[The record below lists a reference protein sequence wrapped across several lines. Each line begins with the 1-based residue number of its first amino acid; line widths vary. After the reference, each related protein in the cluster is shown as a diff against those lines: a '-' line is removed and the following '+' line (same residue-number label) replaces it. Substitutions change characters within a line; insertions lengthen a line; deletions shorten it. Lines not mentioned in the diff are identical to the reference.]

1 MDTPAGNVGGSR
13 SGLVIY
19 TRTSSSEPAYYTITG
34 LKYPTLMMYAI
45 ANTNQRV
52 PSVDK
57 IAFNTGATL
66 ATPALSGLSTSTDLL
81 LGIYD
86 FGSTF
91 ALANLTQTGSL
102 IYDPPSAQTGYPG
115 QCVGFWGGHLPLSG
129 TAVAGQGATY
139 PATINWAAVA
149 IAILG

>member
-1 MDTPAGNVGGSR
+1 M
-13 SGLVIY
+13 
-19 TRTSSSEPAYYTITG
+19 
-34 LKYPTLMMYAI
+34 
-45 ANTNQRV
+45 
-52 PSVDK
+52 
-57 IAFNTGATL
+57 GATL

-115 QCVGFWGGHLPLSG
+115 QCVGFWGWTLAAIRHGSG
-129 TAVAGQGATY
+129 RAGRHISGNDKLGGRCDCDTRMKLVKNAFSTGACGAIGGVRGSTCS
-139 PATINWAAVA
+139 PCAAR
-149 IAILG
+149 